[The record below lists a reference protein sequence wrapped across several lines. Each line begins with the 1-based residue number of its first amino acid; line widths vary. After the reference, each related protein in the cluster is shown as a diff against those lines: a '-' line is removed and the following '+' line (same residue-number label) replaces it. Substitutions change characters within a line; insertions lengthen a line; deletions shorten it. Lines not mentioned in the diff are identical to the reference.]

1 MTRVY
6 DSPAGD
12 ITFEAVSEFVES
24 ALSTDLLTESLT
36 LELKRQRSGT
46 NVVDAVAAMANTD
59 GGLVLVGIANEGA
72 FADRFTG
79 MSQSQHL
86 ALVDQLRS
94 LLSGQMPEV
103 IPVRIPDSDLL
114 IVVIRIDAD
123 QFETPVV
130 VGGRV
135 LVRAPGQSVPADRER
150 VVALSRPSSANAGGP
165 IEGAPASLPM
175 DNRRFDLS
183 EEEGRHLS
191 LRVAAYLELPRRALG
206 APWLSTAA
214 RTALVDSL
222 EASAVPKGVWLGRA
236 PTSQSSRWKI
246 FQARSAS
253 VRARAL
259 RAEDVG
265 SAARSNC
272 GGGVY
277 LGLAGRELSIL
288 LELSFAD
295 EDAVHPVTMNLAELF
310 EGLTAVVLAATSTL
324 AAVAEA
330 LGCGEPV
337 RLTYM
342 KGWLI
347 PSAGRNLADVVPLA
361 EFGRH
366 GHAGSSNGDF
376 RGVRPESRD
385 AENLVEIVRAWIT
398 AMLLDDAVFGF
409 EDELVALP
417 SPSWR

>member
-1 MTRVY
+1 
-6 DSPAGD
+6 
-12 ITFEAVSEFVES
+12 
-24 ALSTDLLTESLT
+24 
-36 LELKRQRSGT
+36 
-46 NVVDAVAAMANTD
+46 
-59 GGLVLVGIANEGA
+59 
-72 FADRFTG
+72 
-79 MSQSQHL
+79 
-86 ALVDQLRS
+86 
-94 LLSGQMPEV
+94 
-103 IPVRIPDSDLL
+103 
-114 IVVIRIDAD
+114 
-123 QFETPVV
+123 
-130 VGGRV
+130 
-135 LVRAPGQSVPADRER
+135 
-150 VVALSRPSSANAGGP
+150 
-165 IEGAPASLPM
+165 
-175 DNRRFDLS
+175 
-183 EEEGRHLS
+183 
-191 LRVAAYLELPRRALG
+191 
-206 APWLSTAA
+206 
-214 RTALVDSL
+214 
-222 EASAVPKGVWLGRA
+222 
-236 PTSQSSRWKI
+236 
-246 FQARSAS
+246 

>member
-150 VVALSRPSSANAGGP
+150 VVALSRPSSANAGGLSK
-165 IEGAPASLPM
+165 GLQ
-175 DNRRFDLS
+175 RR
-183 EEEGRHLS
+183 
-191 LRVAAYLELPRRALG
+191 
-206 APWLSTAA
+206 
-214 RTALVDSL
+214 
-222 EASAVPKGVWLGRA
+222 
-236 PTSQSSRWKI
+236 SRWI
-246 FQARSAS
+246 TGDLTSAR
-253 VRARAL
+253 RK
-259 RAEDVG
+259 G
-265 SAARSNC
+265 
-272 GGGVY
+272 
-277 LGLAGRELSIL
+277 
-288 LELSFAD
+288 
-295 EDAVHPVTMNLAELF
+295 
-310 EGLTAVVLAATSTL
+310 ATCRC
-324 AAVAEA
+324 E
-330 LGCGEPV
+330 
-337 RLTYM
+337 
-342 KGWLI
+342 
-347 PSAGRNLADVVPLA
+347 
-361 EFGRH
+361 
-366 GHAGSSNGDF
+366 
-376 RGVRPESRD
+376 
-385 AENLVEIVRAWIT
+385 
-398 AMLLDDAVFGF
+398 
-409 EDELVALP
+409 
-417 SPSWR
+417 